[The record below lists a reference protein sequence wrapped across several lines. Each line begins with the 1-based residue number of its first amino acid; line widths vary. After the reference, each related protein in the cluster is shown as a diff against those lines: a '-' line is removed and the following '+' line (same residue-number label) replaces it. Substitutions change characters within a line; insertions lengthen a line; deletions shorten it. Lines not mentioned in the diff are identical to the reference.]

1 MKRPMRPVRS
11 VAAIRPL
18 AAVLGAAALLVLAA
32 APVAANHT
40 HVMQVGNGQ
49 CVLLALDA
57 GEESV
62 TLPLSV
68 FQKNPNVTI
77 SPTANRMHPLHVLVH
92 LGEAGTHHK
101 IAVYGSAAAAALCA
115 GGIVND

>member
-11 VAAIRPL
+11 VAV
-18 AAVLGAAALLVLAA
+18 VLGAAALLALAA

-68 FQKNPNVTI
+68 FGKNPNVTI
-77 SPTANRMHPLHVLVH
+77 SPTADRMHPLHVLVH

-115 GGIVND
+115 NGIVND